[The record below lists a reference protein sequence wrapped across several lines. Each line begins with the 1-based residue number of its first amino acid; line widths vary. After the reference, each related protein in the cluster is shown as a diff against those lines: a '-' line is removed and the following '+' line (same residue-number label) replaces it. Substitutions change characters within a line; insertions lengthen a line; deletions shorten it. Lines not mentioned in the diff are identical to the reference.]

1 MTPTIE
7 QAAAMAW
14 DLVRADN
21 DPPFSSC
28 TIDHREKLIYHAQN
42 VQKSGLASDVFEQKV
57 KDVLANPGA
66 AIAELKAR
74 AAVPTITDE
83 AFNFVKGILQRSG
96 AIEITPEPD
105 APPTNPLTEP
115 AKPKRGRK

>member
-14 DLVRADN
+14 DLIRADN

-42 VQKSGLASDVFEQKV
+42 VQKSGLASDAFEQKV

-66 AIAELKAR
+66 AIAALKAMQKALEAEFD
-74 AAVPTITDE
+74 AAVKAVGFSST
-83 AFNFVKGILQRSG
+83 
-96 AIEITPEPD
+96 TPEPD

-115 AKPKRGRK
+115 AKPKRGKK

>member
-7 QAAAMAW
+7 QVAAMAW
-14 DLVRADN
+14 DLVRADD

-42 VQKSGLASDVFEQKV
+42 VQKSDLASDAFEQKV

-74 AAVPTITDE
+74 AVVPVVAE
-83 AFNFVKGILQRSG
+83 
-96 AIEITPEPD
+96 PEPD